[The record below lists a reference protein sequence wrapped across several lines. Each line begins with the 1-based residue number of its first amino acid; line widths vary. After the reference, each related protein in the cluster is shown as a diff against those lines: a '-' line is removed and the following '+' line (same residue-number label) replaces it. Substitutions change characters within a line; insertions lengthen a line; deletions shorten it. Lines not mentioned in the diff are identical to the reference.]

1 MSDNLSLVEGFTE
14 TEVRDAVWQC
24 EGSKSPEPD
33 GFNFNF
39 LKKGWE
45 VVKEDFMEVMNLFNE
60 TGYIPKGCNSS
71 FIALVPK
78 VRNPVFLDQ
87 FRPISLVGAL
97 YKIISK
103 VLAERIK
110 KVLPTVIDDCQSAFL
125 KNRGILDSVLMAN
138 EVIEDI
144 RRRGQSGLCLKVD
157 FEKAYDSVRWE
168 FLYNMMR
175 KMGFHRKWISWIQGC
190 LESTSISVLVNG
202 SPTNEFKPERGLR
215 QGDPLAPFLFLI
227 VAEGLTGLVR
237 QAVKANLLSG
247 LRIGRKE
254 VELSILQ
261 FADDTLFFCKDSFSN
276 VVTLKAI
283 LRGFE
288 LASGLKINFH
298 KSKIADINVH
308 RNNILCYMKTLNCAE
323 MTVPFKYLGLEVGG
337 NSRRKK
343 LWEPIIDK
351 LETRLST

>member
-1 MSDNLSLVEGFTE
+1 
-14 TEVRDAVWQC
+14 
-24 EGSKSPEPD
+24 
-33 GFNFNF
+33 
-39 LKKGWE
+39 
-45 VVKEDFMEVMNLFNE
+45 
-60 TGYIPKGCNSS
+60 
-71 FIALVPK
+71 
-78 VRNPVFLDQ
+78 
-87 FRPISLVGAL
+87 
-97 YKIISK
+97 
-103 VLAERIK
+103 
-110 KVLPTVIDDCQSAFL
+110 
-125 KNRGILDSVLMAN
+125 MAN

-144 RRRGQSGLCLKVD
+144 RRRGQSGLCLKVH

-168 FLYNMMR
+168 FLYDMMF
-175 KMGFHRKWISWIQGC
+175 KMGFHMKWISWIKGC
-190 LESTSISVLVNG
+190 LEGASISVLVNG
-202 SPTNEFKPERGLR
+202 SSTEEFKPERGLR

-237 QAVKANLLSG
+237 QAGKANLLSG

-298 KSKIADINVH
+298 KLKIVGINVH

-323 MTVPFKYLGLEVGG
+323 MAVPFKYLGLEVGG
-337 NSRRKK
+337 NPRRKK
-343 LWEPIIDK
+343 FWEPVIDK
-351 LETRLST
+351 LETRLSTWRERFLSMAGRICVIKSVLTAVPLYYFLSSEHRNRSVRTLIGSRVGFCGAGGRRRSQFHG